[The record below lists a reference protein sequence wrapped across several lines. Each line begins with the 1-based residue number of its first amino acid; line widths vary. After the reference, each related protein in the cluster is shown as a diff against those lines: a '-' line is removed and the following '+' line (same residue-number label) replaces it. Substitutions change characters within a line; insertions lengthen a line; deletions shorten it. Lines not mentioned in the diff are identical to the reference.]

1 LAPQR
6 ILVTGASGF
15 VAGHL
20 LPALR
25 VAFPQ
30 AELVLLGGASGMTPL
45 DITHHVAVDALI
57 ADVQPD
63 ACIHLAAVSTVSEAR
78 SNQALAWQV
87 NLHGTLALAGG
98 VLRHAPSCWFL
109 FISSADIYG
118 ASFAAGEPL
127 DEAALPAP
135 LNTYAASKAAADLA
149 LGAMAAEGLR
159 TVRMRPFNHTG
170 AGQSAAF
177 VVPAFARQV
186 ARIAAGRQA
195 PKLQVGALDPQ
206 RDFLDVRD
214 VCAAYVACLQRADR
228 MMPGAVFNIASGT
241 PRRVG
246 DVLATLLKLAGVT
259 AEIETGAA
267 LLRPT
272 DIAVASGNAAAAR
285 EALAWSPAI
294 AWDQTL
300 REVLDDWKL
309 RVATG
314 KD

>member
-1 LAPQR
+1 M
-6 ILVTGASGF
+6 GSY
-15 VAGHL
+15 L

-30 AELVLLGGASGMTPL
+30 AELALLGAGAGMRPL
-45 DITHHVAVDALI
+45 DITDHDAVDALI
-57 ADVQPD
+57 ADLQPD
-63 ACIHLAAVSTVSEAR
+63 ACVHLAAVSTVSEAR
-78 SNQALAWQV
+78 SNNRLAWSV
-87 NLHGTLALAGG
+87 NLHGTLGLAGA
-98 VLRHAPSCWFL
+98 VMRHAPSCRFV

-135 LNTYAASKAAADLA
+135 LNTYSATKAAADLA

-159 TVRMRPFNHTG
+159 AVRLRPFNHTG

-186 ARIAAGRQA
+186 ARIAAGRQ
-195 PKLQVGALDPQ
+195 PPRIEVGGLDPQ

-228 MMPGAVFNIASGT
+228 LAPGAVFNIASGV

-246 DVLATLLKLAGVT
+246 DVLASLLRLAGVT
-259 AEIETGAA
+259 AEIETGTA
-267 LLRPT
+267 LLRPA
-272 DIAVASGNAAAAR
+272 DVALACGNAAAAR
-285 EALAWSPAI
+285 GALGWAPVTAWE
-294 AWDQTL
+294 QTL
-300 REVLDDWKL
+300 GDVLEDWKL
-309 RVATG
+309 RVTSG
-314 KD
+314 TD